1 MFYCWLDYSI
11 LVTRIS
17 FYTSSAINQWLD
29 PKAQKIGLIGTILA
43 ISLITQEIQE
53 LANLFALQFC
63 LAFRIY
69 WLSSLHDYYLEIR
82 PPHNIFRGRKFL
94 FYWFF
99 NLVVKAS
106 PSTKIFFLL
115 IPAGN
120 AKISATERKTIK
132 SNGNLPIPHSEKA
145 RANVV
150 SCIYFF

>member
-1 MFYCWLDYSI
+1 MTSSKSPQNWSYWNHIIHFTDYS
-11 LVTRIS
+11 RDS
-17 FYTSSAINQWLD
+17 
-29 PKAQKIGLIGTILA
+29 GTGF
-43 ISLITQEIQE
+43 
-53 LANLFALQFC
+53 FALQLL
-63 LAFRIY
+63 LAFSIY
-69 WLSSLHDYYLEIR
+69 WLCSLHDYYLETQR
-82 PPHNIFRGRKFL
+82 PHNIFRGRKPL